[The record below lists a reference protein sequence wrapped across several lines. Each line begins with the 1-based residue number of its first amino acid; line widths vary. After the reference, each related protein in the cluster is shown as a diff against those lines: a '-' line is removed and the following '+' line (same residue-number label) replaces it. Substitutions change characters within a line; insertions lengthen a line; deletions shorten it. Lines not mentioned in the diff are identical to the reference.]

1 MSMADPETAA
11 LAPVSEPGDA
21 AEAPTSEPGGE
32 AAPAKPPAATTVV
45 LVRHGV
51 TEETGPILSGRR
63 PGIGLS
69 EKGRGQAEAAGR
81 RLADLPVAAVYS
93 SPLERCRET
102 AEAVAAPH
110 GLPVHDVPELFEAD
124 YGEWSGR
131 KIEELRGTDLWK
143 LVQVTPSAVRFPGG
157 ESVREMQSRII
168 GAVEDIVAAHP
179 GQIVV
184 AASHADPIKAVVAHY
199 TGVHLDLFQRLFV
212 SPASCT
218 VLRFGPAGAALV
230 KLNDTGSLDELRP
243 PDPKSGEVDTAAGAT
258 TDPGATLAPS
268 PGLAPS
274 EGQPARA

>member
-1 MSMADPETAA
+1 MALPEE
-11 LAPVSEPGDA
+11 SEPEA
-21 AEAPTSEPGGE
+21 PAPEAPT
-32 AAPAKPPAATTVV
+32 APVFTTLV

-69 EKGRGQAEAAGR
+69 DKGRSQAEAAGR

-93 SPLERCRET
+93 SPLERCRQT

-110 GLPVHDVPELFEAD
+110 GLPVTDAPGLFEAD
-124 YGEWSGR
+124 YGDWSGR

-168 GAVEDIVAAHP
+168 SAVEGIVAAHP

-184 AASHADPIKAVVAHY
+184 AASHADPIKAVVAAAA
-199 TGVHLDLFQRLFV
+199 GMPLDLLQRLVISPCSV
-212 SPASCT
+212 SALLFT
-218 VLRFGPAGAALV
+218 QGGPAVLCVNSTGTLGELV
-230 KLNDTGSLDELRP
+230 LS
-243 PDPKSGEVDTAAGAT
+243 
-258 TDPGATLAPS
+258 
-268 PGLAPS
+268 
-274 EGQPARA
+274 

>member
-1 MSMADPETAA
+1 MSSPEPP
-11 LAPVSEPGDA
+11 APAEEEATDA
-21 AEAPTSEPGGE
+21 AV
-32 AAPAKPPAATTVV
+32 KPPPATTVV

-69 EKGRGQAEAAGR
+69 DKGRDQAEAAGR
-81 RLADLPVAAVYS
+81 RLAGLPLAAVYS
-93 SPLERCRET
+93 SPLERCRQT
-102 AEAVAAPH
+102 AEAVALPH
-110 GLPVHDVPELFEAD
+110 DLPVRDVAGLFEAD

-143 LVQVTPSAVRFPGG
+143 LVQMTPSAVRFPGG

-168 GAVEDIVAAHP
+168 GAVEEIVAAHS

-218 VLRFGPAGAALV
+218 VLRFGPTGAALV

-243 PDPKSGEVDTAAGAT
+243 PDPHSGEVDTAAGAT
-258 TDPGATLAPS
+258 TDPGAALAPS
-268 PGLAPS
+268 PSG
-274 EGQPARA
+274 ERARA

>member
-1 MSMADPETAA
+1 MSDPEAA
-11 LAPVSEPGDA
+11 AAADSQSSEPK
-21 AEAPTSEPGGE
+21 APPF
-32 AAPAKPPAATTVV
+32 TTLV

-63 PGIGLS
+63 AGIGLS
-69 EKGRGQAEAAGR
+69 DKGREQAEAAGR
-81 RLADLPVAAVYS
+81 RLAGLPVAAVYS
-93 SPLERCRET
+93 SPLERCRQT
-102 AEAVAAPH
+102 AEAVAAHH
-110 GLPVHDVPELFEAD
+110 GLPVVDVPGLFEAD

-143 LVQVTPSAVRFPGG
+143 LVQMTPSAVRFPGG

-179 GQIVV
+179 GEIVV

-218 VLRFGPAGAALV
+218 VLRFGPTGAALV

-243 PDPKSGEVDTAAGAT
+243 PDPKSGEVDTSAGAT
-258 TDPGATLAPS
+258 TDPGAALAP
-268 PGLAPS
+268 AAAS
-274 EGQPARA
+274 EPAEPARA

>member
-1 MSMADPETAA
+1 MSTPEA
-11 LAPVSEPGDA
+11 EPKTDGQE
-21 AEAPTSEPGGE
+21 AEAK
-32 AAPAKPPAATTVV
+32 APPFTTLV

-51 TEETGPILSGRR
+51 TGETGPILSGRR

-69 EKGRGQAEAAGR
+69 DKGREQAEAAGR
-81 RLADLPVAAVYS
+81 RLAGLPVAAVYS
-93 SPLERCRET
+93 SPLERCRQT

-110 GLPVHDVPELFEAD
+110 GLPVHDVPDLFEAD

-243 PDPKSGEVDTAAGAT
+243 PEPRAGEADTAAGAT
-258 TDPGATLAPS
+258 TDAALAPN
-268 PGLAPS
+268 PAP
-274 EGQPARA
+274 EPATAEPPRA

>member
-1 MSMADPETAA
+1 MALPEPEPEPD
-11 LAPVSEPGDA
+11 APEPKA
-21 AEAPTSEPGGE
+21 AEEPVF
-32 AAPAKPPAATTVV
+32 TTLV

-51 TEETGPILSGRR
+51 TDETGPILSGRR
-63 PGIGLS
+63 AGIGLS
-69 EKGRGQAEAAGR
+69 EKGRQQAEAAGR

-102 AEAVAAPH
+102 AEAVAAAH
-110 GLPVHDVPELFEAD
+110 GLPVNDAPGLFEAD

-131 KIEELRGTDLWK
+131 KIEELRGTELWK

-168 GAVEDIVAAHP
+168 GAVEDIVTAHS

-218 VLRFGPAGAALV
+218 VLRFGPTGAALV

-243 PDPKSGEVDTAAGAT
+243 PEPKSGEIDPAAGAT
-258 TDPGATLAPS
+258 TDPGAV
-268 PGLAPS
+268 
-274 EGQPARA
+274 RA

>member
-1 MSMADPETAA
+1 MAIPEPEAEPEVEAEAEAAETAA
-11 LAPVSEPGDA
+11 
-21 AEAPTSEPGGE
+21 
-32 AAPAKPPAATTVV
+32 AKPPPFTTLV

-69 EKGRGQAEAAGR
+69 EKGREQAEAAGR
-81 RLADLPVAAVYS
+81 RLASLPVAAVYS
-93 SPLERCRET
+93 SPLERCRQT

-110 GLPVHDVPELFEAD
+110 GLPVHDVPGLFEAD

-168 GAVEDIVAAHP
+168 GAVEAIVEAHP
-179 GQIVV
+179 GQLVV

-243 PDPKSGEVDTAAGAT
+243 PEPKAGEVDTAAGAT
-258 TDPGATLAPS
+258 TDPGAALAPN
-268 PGLAPS
+268 PAPD
-274 EGQPARA
+274 PATAEPTRA

>member
-1 MSMADPETAA
+1 
-11 LAPVSEPGDA
+11 
-21 AEAPTSEPGGE
+21 
-32 AAPAKPPAATTVV
+32 
-45 LVRHGV
+45 
-51 TEETGPILSGRR
+51 
-63 PGIGLS
+63 
-69 EKGRGQAEAAGR
+69 
-81 RLADLPVAAVYS
+81 
-93 SPLERCRET
+93 
-102 AEAVAAPH
+102 
-110 GLPVHDVPELFEAD
+110 VHDVPGLFEAD

-131 KIEELRGTDLWK
+131 KIEELRSTELWK

-168 GAVEDIVAAHP
+168 GAVEGIVADHP

-243 PDPKSGEVDTAAGAT
+243 PDPKSGEIDTAAGAT
-258 TDPGATLAPS
+258 TDPGAALAPAVGGGS
-268 PGLAPS
+268 PRPDQGDTPCPPGA
-274 EGQPARA
+274 EATGA

>member
-1 MSMADPETAA
+1 
-11 LAPVSEPGDA
+11 
-21 AEAPTSEPGGE
+21 
-32 AAPAKPPAATTVV
+32 
-45 LVRHGV
+45 
-51 TEETGPILSGRR
+51 
-63 PGIGLS
+63 
-69 EKGRGQAEAAGR
+69 
-81 RLADLPVAAVYS
+81 
-93 SPLERCRET
+93 
-102 AEAVAAPH
+102 VAAPH
-110 GLPVHDVPELFEAD
+110 GLAVTDIPGLFEAD

-168 GAVEDIVAAHP
+168 GAVEEIVAAHP

-184 AASHADPIKAVVAHY
+184 AASHADPIKAVVAHF

-258 TDPGATLAPS
+258 TDPGAALS
-268 PGLAPS
+268 PAES
-274 EGQPARA
+274 AHA

>member
-1 MSMADPETAA
+1 MSSP
-11 LAPVSEPGDA
+11 LPPAPAEEPTDDA
-21 AEAPTSEPGGE
+21 AQ
-32 AAPAKPPAATTVV
+32 PPPATTVV
-45 LVRHGV
+45 LIRHGV
-51 TEETGPILSGRR
+51 TDETGPILSGRR

-69 EKGRGQAEAAGR
+69 DKGRQQAEAAGR

-93 SPLERCRET
+93 SPLERCRQT

-110 GLPVHDVPELFEAD
+110 DLPVREVAGLFEAD

-131 KIEELRGTDLWK
+131 KIEELRGSDLWK

-179 GQIVV
+179 GRIVV

-258 TDPGATLAPS
+258 TDPGAALSASPS
-268 PGLAPS
+268 PARS
-274 EGQPARA
+274 EEQARA